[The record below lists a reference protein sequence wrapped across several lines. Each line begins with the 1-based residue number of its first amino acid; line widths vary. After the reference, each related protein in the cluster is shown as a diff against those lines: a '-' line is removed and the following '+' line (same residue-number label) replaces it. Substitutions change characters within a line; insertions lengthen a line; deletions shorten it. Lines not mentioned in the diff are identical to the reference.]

1 MKDIHSILKPWPMW
15 KRHWQKRQ
23 QQNGR
28 RLQYIA
34 FFSTILFLAIPYG
47 IINQIVNWMDI
58 SSLDPVTP
66 LDDAIPFI
74 AWSLIPYLSLYFYYP
89 AGALMSPKDDVSR
102 IQMLML
108 HQVLFL
114 SSWAISII
122 FILIPTKVHI
132 RNHIPEDVRA
142 GDGFWGFFYGDIM
155 HNTDQPWNAWPSLHI
170 VQSLLIVLML
180 SHWLKPQQRDKTI
193 LALWIGW
200 LMLAISVLTTKQHFV
215 FDLVTGIIVALLCW
229 QWLLKPAIKW
239 SESEAATEFTFEEQ
253 GLHPRKD
260 ET

>member
-15 KRHWQKRQ
+15 KSHWQKRQ

-34 FFSTILFLAIPYG
+34 ILSTIFFLAIPYG
-47 IINQIVNWMDI
+47 IINQIIGWIDI
-58 SSLDPVTP
+58 SRFDPAIP

-74 AWSLIPYLSLYFYYP
+74 AWSLIPYASLYFYYP
-89 AGALMSPKDDVSR
+89 AAALMSPKDDTSR
-102 IQMLML
+102 IQMLIL

-122 FILIPTKVHI
+122 FILIPTKIHI
-132 RNHIPEDVRA
+132 RNHIPEGIRA

-155 HNTDQPWNAWPSLHI
+155 HNTDKPWNAWPSLHI

-180 SHWLKPQQRDKTI
+180 SHWMKALQRKKTI
-193 LALWIGW
+193 LVLWIGW

-215 FDLVTGIIVALLCW
+215 FDLVTGIIVALFCW

-239 SESEAATEFTFEEQ
+239 SESEAATDFTFKE
-253 GLHPRKD
+253 
-260 ET
+260 